1 MQAEFAKSPVRPWW
15 RRVLRAFIWI
25 FLILLTPVVS
35 FVAYNRF
42 DEAPSELALKFEN
55 MPMRPVSDADNAWL
69 AMVGLGAADDVDPI
83 AWGRQKVDA
92 FNATPMQSVANSSEP
107 AIESSQPED
116 AHVTIWPDPKPPIDD
131 RHCPK
136 RDVDCLQWALDR
148 ATRLRG
154 FQQANAVLLT
164 RLDAL
169 MQLPEWQAR
178 YQQRVDTPMLDW
190 GILAAQLDL
199 LALDL
204 AEAQASASEV
214 DVDASLQKLA
224 GSVEFWQRVRAQP
237 QDLFTVLFSG
247 ALIERAYWIANAW
260 LDRAGQE
267 QITRHGL
274 LLDRVLKPASGPVQ
288 WQRAVADQYLLFRNG
303 MADLDPGLGTVLW
316 RCVTDSA
323 SEGCLESLTT
333 SASFAPQATFN
344 LQAINCEQILRVLEA
359 SPRDHEEVA
368 ADAGRIMQEMFPN
381 FEDIGALLSQMSY
394 NYTGRILAAI
404 SIPAF
409 DWSKREHDREA
420 LRRMIVL
427 KRMALESGVPAESL
441 VSVISL
447 QDSTLGNPLT
457 GNPFD
462 WDATS
467 RVLYF
472 EPSAKQ
478 DWKRERVEI
487 AYRR

>member
-1 MQAEFAKSPVRPWW
+1 MPDGQGVTAKVGVEGAIAVEFGDAKLERAGATSPGDDDLAFIAGLDRDAVADPCAVEGARKAVQKSPVGGRVAGRAIGGGGAEQTEVSAVGIVTAVSRPEPGNT
-15 RRVLRAFIWI
+15 VVAAT
-25 FLILLTPVVS
+25 LT
-35 FVAYNRF
+35 
-42 DEAPSELALKFEN
+42 DQH
-55 MPMRPVSDADNAWL
+55 DAT
-69 AMVGLGAADDVDPI
+69 
-83 AWGRQKVDA
+83 VDA
-92 FNATPMQSVANSSEP
+92 LQGRVRQDF
-107 AIESSQPED
+107 I
-116 AHVTIWPDPKPPIDD
+116 
-131 RHCPK
+131 K
-136 RDVDCLQWALDR
+136 RC
-148 ATRLRG
+148 G
-154 FQQANAVLLT
+154 
-164 RLDAL
+164 
-169 MQLPEWQAR
+169 
-178 YQQRVDTPMLDW
+178 
-190 GILAAQLDL
+190 DL

-368 ADAGRIMQEMFPN
+368 ADAGRIMQGLFPQ
-381 FEDIGALLSQMSY
+381 FDDVGALLSQLSY
-394 NYTGRILAAI
+394 NFTGRVLA
-404 SIPAF
+404 SIGTPSF

-441 VSVISL
+441 ASVMAL

-467 RVLYF
+467 RILYF

>member
-1 MQAEFAKSPVRPWW
+1 MQAEIAKGPVRPWW
-15 RRVLRAFIWI
+15 RRVLRVFFWI
-25 FLILLTPVVS
+25 FLVLLVPVVC
-35 FVAYNRF
+35 FVVYNRI

-55 MPMRPVSDADNAWL
+55 MPDRKVADADNAWL
-69 AMVGLGAADDVDPI
+69 AMVGLGAPDGVSTAE
-83 AWGRQKVDA
+83 WGRRKVDA
-92 FNATPMQSVANSSEP
+92 FNATPIRSVADSSEP

-116 AHVTIWPDPKPPIDD
+116 SHVPIWPDPKPPIDD
-131 RHCPK
+131 RDCPR

-148 ATRLRG
+148 APRLRG
-154 FQQANAVLLT
+154 YQQTNAVLLT

-204 AEAQASASEV
+204 AEAQASAS
-214 DVDASLQKLA
+214 DAGVDASLQKLA

-427 KRMALESGVPAESL
+427 KRMALEPGVPAESL
-441 VSVISL
+441 ASVISL